1 MLVCVYSQSDC
12 LPQGEGVHPGALA
25 DAGRFLLL
33 GEAPH
38 RVQPPPHLQ
47 AQKEERLQPDRPQT
61 KQDGVMKRSCLV
73 LVRIQFENYPIFSNK
88 QI

>member
-38 RVQPPPHLQ
+38 QVQPPPRLQ
-47 AQKEERLQPDRPQT
+47 AQKEERLQPRGRQT
-61 KQDGVMKRSCLV
+61 EQDGVMKMSCLV
-73 LVRIQFENYPIFSNK
+73 SV
-88 QI
+88 